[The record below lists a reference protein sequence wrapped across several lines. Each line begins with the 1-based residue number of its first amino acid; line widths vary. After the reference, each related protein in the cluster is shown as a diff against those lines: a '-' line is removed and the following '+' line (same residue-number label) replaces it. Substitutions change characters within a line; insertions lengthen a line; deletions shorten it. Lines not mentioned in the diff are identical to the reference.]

1 MEYTDSSQDLFFP
14 EASAPVFQEPE
25 EPGDEE
31 LAIEAARLA
40 YFRFENAEPRQV
52 LERALRNVGFVEF
65 EYFFGAVPGAASL
78 KASGGGLDTLDLSK
92 PAEAVATVAK
102 QSLDAILSIQH
113 GVENVLDD
121 AAKAIHPGFTLFEN
135 PTDTQAFG
143 AVRDDGLVLL
153 AFRGSQATTVK
164 DVLLDSQAL
173 QVTATGWDGLLHH
186 GFSRAASAVWPK
198 IESWLKKHP
207 DSPLLLTGHSL
218 GAAIATLISL
228 RANRPNKTRLI
239 TLGSPRVG
247 DPSFAASFKASK
259 VLTTRMVDCSDIV
272 TRVPLEKF
280 GTIKYQHVG
289 VPLYVARNGQ
299 TSDKPTKDNDTS
311 SPLGLNAILAKLD
324 LPFGLPV
331 VLPVGLPTEL
341 TDHSAFNYLR
351 AFRK

>member
-1 MEYTDSSQDLFFP
+1 MEYTHSSKDLFFP
-14 EASAPVFQEPE
+14 EDSVPVFQEPE
-25 EPGDEE
+25 KPGYEE

-40 YFRFENAEPRQV
+40 YFRFEDAEPRQV
-52 LERALRNVGFVEF
+52 LERAMRNIGFVEF
-65 EYFFGAVPGAASL
+65 AYFFGAVPGAASL
-78 KASGGGLDTLDLSK
+78 KASGGGLDSLNLSK
-92 PAEAVATVAK
+92 PAEAAATIAK
-102 QSLDAILSIQH
+102 QSLDAILSIQDR
-113 GVENVLDD
+113 VEDALDD

-135 PTDTQAFG
+135 PTDTQAYG
-143 AVRDDGLVLL
+143 AIRDDGLVLL

-173 QVTATGWDGLLHH
+173 QVKATGWDGLLHH

-198 IESWLKKHP
+198 IEPWLKKHP

-218 GAAIATLISL
+218 GAAIATLIAL

-247 DPSFAASFKASK
+247 DPAFAASFKESK
-259 VLTTRMVDCSDIV
+259 VDATRMVDCSDIV

-280 GTIKYQHVG
+280 GKIEYRHVG
-289 VPLYVARNGQ
+289 VPLYVGKNGQ

-311 SPLGLNAILAKLD
+311 NPLSLNAILAKLD
-324 LPFGLPV
+324 LPVG
-331 VLPVGLPTEL
+331 LPVGLPTEL
-341 TDHSAFNYLR
+341 TDHAAFNYLR